1 MYDVSSTVT
10 TTTTVPLQNV
20 IPSSHLFVLLLLSY
34 RQLSFTVFSGRATIG
49 HVQLKLSALKLME
62 QDDMGYRTQIFP
74 IFLDG
79 LKRGT
84 MKLRLTLTELKDD
97 RPRDIRG
104 SNKSSSETPISI
116 PFVVRINRVAAVDID
131 PNMKQQFFGRNALAL
146 IISYDN
152 WSKATLNC
160 TVSNQKEWAEWMD
173 DDWIFIVTNANSL
186 FELFIMDGD
195 HSIGS
200 LSMNIRDILNTP
212 RGKDGSTDMV
222 AFMYRDGEYTIAK
235 MRVLLTVAPYT
246 SPEEQKALSNRMR
259 SNHYQPQP
267 TPIIGYLR
275 IKHLHAYNLVQVLGL
290 FRNSPRITIT
300 FGDWSASTNI
310 AMDAG
315 SEFIWDNLDWG
326 RIPMRESALFV
337 AKVTSGNE
345 VIGRFRLT
353 TSDFIS
359 VLPKDQSTIIIEG
372 RYVSVILLAL

>member
-1 MYDVSSTVT
+1 M
-10 TTTTVPLQNV
+10 
-20 IPSSHLFVLLLLSY
+20 LSY

-49 HVQLKLSALKLME
+49 HVQLKLSALKQME

-84 MKLRLTLTELKDD
+84 MKLRLILTELKDD
-97 RPRDIRG
+97 RSTTTRDDR
-104 SNKSSSETPISI
+104 SNKSTAISI

-131 PNMKQQFFGRNALAL
+131 PKMKQQFFGRNALAL
-146 IISYDN
+146 VISYDK

-160 TVSNQKEWAEWMD
+160 TVSNQKEWAEWVD

-195 HSIGS
+195 HSVGS
-200 LSMNIRDILNTP
+200 LSMNVRDILNTP
-212 RGKDGSTDMV
+212 RGKDGSTDLV
-222 AFMYRDGEYTIAK
+222 AFMYRGGGEYTIAK
-235 MRVLLTVAPYT
+235 IRVLLTVAPYI
-246 SPEEQKALSNRMR
+246 SPEEQKTLSNRMQ

-267 TPIIGYLR
+267 SPIIGYLR
-275 IKHLHAYNLVQVLGL
+275 IKHLHAFNLVQVLGL

-300 FGDWSASTNI
+300 FGDWSASTNV
-310 AMDAG
+310 ALDAG
-315 SEFIWDNLDWG
+315 SEYIWDNLDWG
-326 RIPMRESALFV
+326 RIPMQESALFV

-353 TSDFIS
+353 TTDFIS

-372 RYVSVILLAL
+372 KLVSV

>member
-1 MYDVSSTVT
+1 VCDISSTATTIKTTIPFIISSSLRIVSS
-10 TTTTVPLQNV
+10 
-20 IPSSHLFVLLLLSY
+20 SH

-97 RPRDIRG
+97 RPTDDR
-104 SNKSSSETPISI
+104 SKKSITEASISI
-116 PFVVRINRVAAVDID
+116 PFIVRINRVAAVDID
-131 PNMKQQFFGRNALAL
+131 PNMKQQFFGRNIPLAL

-160 TVSNQKEWAEWMD
+160 TVSNRKEWAEWID
-173 DDWIFIVTNANSL
+173 EDWIFIVTDANSL
-186 FELFIMDGD
+186 FELSIMDGD
-195 HSIGS
+195 HSVGS
-200 LSMNIRDILNTP
+200 LSMNVRDILNTP
-212 RGKDGSTDMV
+212 RGKDGSTDLV

-235 MRVLLTVAPYT
+235 IRILLTVAQYT
-246 SPEEQKALSNRMR
+246 SPEEQKILSNRMR
-259 SNHYQPQP
+259 ATHYQQQP

-300 FGDWSASTNI
+300 FGDWSASTSI
-310 AMDAG
+310 AVDAG

-326 RIPMRESALFV
+326 RIPMREKALFV

-359 VLPKDQSTIIIEG
+359 VLPIDQSTIIIEG
-372 RYVSVILLAL
+372 Q